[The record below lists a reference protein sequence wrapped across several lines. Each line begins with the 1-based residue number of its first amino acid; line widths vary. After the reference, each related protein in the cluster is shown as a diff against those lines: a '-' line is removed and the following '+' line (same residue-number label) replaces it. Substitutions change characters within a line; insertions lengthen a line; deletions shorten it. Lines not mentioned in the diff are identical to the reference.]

1 MPNTHQEL
9 PIDEELAKEAK
20 SIVALAF
27 RNGPI
32 EDVHAGI
39 ECEHCAG
46 KREYSHITQHEMK
59 AIMKFAVDKVYALL
73 WIRSHS
79 PDVFLPVIKAGALYT
94 STWDLPRTAEKK
106 SSTSRGS
113 QICCRAL
120 GKPILRRT
128 LGRANRNFENGERL
142 TLESNSATACV
153 SRRFS
158 YRLAL
163 RKCNIATAHLR

>member
-94 STWDLPRTAEKK
+94 STWDLPENSREEIEHLARFADMLSGARETNPATNTRK
-106 SSTSRGS
+106 SKS
-113 QICCRAL
+113 QFRKRRAAH
-120 GKPILRRT
+120 T
-128 LGRANRNFENGERL
+128 
-142 TLESNSATACV
+142 
-153 SRRFS
+153 
-158 YRLAL
+158 
-163 RKCNIATAHLR
+163 RKQ